1 MPVFITPHRTGF
13 KFQRAV
19 PKAIQPAYGGRK
31 VITKYLQGMTRSAAE
46 AEGRILW
53 AEYETQFR
61 RLGALSPAELAA
73 VGANGGLGGLKSAAA
88 NLTADLT
95 IRAMDID
102 TPVLTSLDD
111 TPITISLEDVR
122 HDVVATKEKSE
133 TLDALKRVMLKTGTD
148 APQTSLNTLIDNW
161 LTVRQPKEGRARE
174 RAQKALNRFVDIVGD
189 MEPNTVTQA
198 HAVQFRNALA
208 TAGVSAPSQRHYLDR
223 LSALFSAALSEGLVP
238 ANPFRGIAPR
248 KQQSKHVDRKKVKPF
263 TGAQV
268 RLILQS
274 VEDHRFGPEGLHADT
289 LWLFKLCAWHGLRIN
304 EAAQL
309 QKEDVSIEQGIRVLK
324 IHDDGDRSVKN
335 FQSVRTVP
343 LHNRCEA
350 FFDYASKAKGPRVLR
365 FAYYQEGGYAGWVV
379 RNFPRFRRDV
389 CGLSDTKLKFHSFRH
404 AFIDAARS
412 CGMPDNVRHSLT
424 GHRREAGVAGDYGE
438 GAKLSVRKKWI
449 DRVNVFK

>member
-1 MPVFITPHRTGF
+1 MPDFITPHRTGF
-13 KFQRAV
+13 KFQRAI
-19 PKAIQPAYGGRK
+19 PKAIQPAYGGRRI
-31 VITKYLQGMTRSAAE
+31 ITKYLQGMTRPAAE
-46 AEGRILW
+46 AEGRILY

-61 RLGALSPAELAA
+61 RLKALAPADLAVVA
-73 VGANGGLGGLKSAAA
+73 ANGGLGGIKSAATA
-88 NLTADLT
+88 LNADLHIHALDMAAPVVT
-95 IRAMDID
+95 PLEDTAIAM
-102 TPVLTSLDD
+102 SLQ
-111 TPITISLEDVR
+111 DVR
-122 HDVVATKEKSE
+122 HDVKERSE
-133 TLDALKRVMLKTGTD
+133 TLDALKRVMLKTGTS

-161 LTVRQPKEGRARE
+161 VTVRQPKEGRARE
-174 RAQKALNRFVDIVGD
+174 RAQKALARFVEVVGD
-189 MEPNTVTQA
+189 MEPTQVTQA

-208 TAGVSAPSQRHYLDR
+208 AAAVSVPSQRHYLDR

-268 RLILQS
+268 RLILQT
-274 VEDHRFGPEGLHADT
+274 VEDHRFGPERLHVDT

-309 QKEDVSIEQGIRVLK
+309 QQEDVCIEQGIRVLK

-343 LHNRCEA
+343 LHKRCDA
-350 FFDYASKAKGPRVLR
+350 FFDYAMKAKGPRVFR
-365 FAYYQEGGYAGWVV
+365 FAYYKEGGYAGWVV

-389 CGLSDTKLKFHSFRH
+389 CGLSDSKLKFHSFRH

-438 GAKLSVRKKWI
+438 GAKLSVRKKWM
-449 DRVNVFK
+449 DRVDVRK